1 MGKVNLSQ
9 WAIRHPQLIVFL
21 ILAIGLGGAFAYQ
34 RLGRAEDPA
43 FTIKNAIVSA
53 VWPGATTEEM
63 QDQVADRIE
72 KKLQELPW
80 VDKIDTYCKP
90 GFSAISFAFR
100 DSTPPRDVPM
110 LFLELRKKM
119 SDLKPDLPADVEGP
133 AVNDELGDVDSV
145 LYTIVG
151 DGASYAQLKEVAE
164 ALRKRL
170 QRVPDVTKVDLY
182 GDQAERIF
190 VESSYAKL
198 ATLGVPLQAMFDS
211 LAKQN
216 ALAPAGEFQTDAQRV
231 PVRVTG
237 ALQGVDAVAETPV
250 FANGQTF
257 RLGDIADVS
266 HGYEDP
272 PSYLIRAQG
281 QPALEIGVVM
291 QKGGNILSLG
301 KNLDAALAEFEADLP
316 RGIVISRIADQ
327 PEVVDS
333 AVFVFTRSFL
343 EALAI
348 VLGVSFLSLGWR
360 SGIVVATSVPLV
372 LAIVFVVMAFIGL
385 DLQRVTLGAL
395 IIALGLLVDDAII
408 AVEMIVVKLEQGWE
422 RERAAS
428 FAWTSTAF
436 PMLTGTLVT
445 AAGFVPIG
453 LASSTV
459 GEYAGGI
466 FWVVG
471 IALVASWFVAVLFT
485 PFLGFKLLPKHVRSG
500 HLRDEAAI
508 YSTSFYRAFRRA
520 LEFCV
525 ARPLVVV
532 VAAVLLLGLGLSQFS
547 KVQQQFFPLS
557 ERPELFL
564 EMRLAEGSAIQA
576 TQRTAGEAE
585 RLLAGDSDIAS
596 YTTYIG
602 KSSPRFWLG
611 LLPVQPNE
619 AFAQIVVVA
628 KDVEARERVKAR
640 IEAAV
645 AGGALS
651 AARVRVDRFNFG
663 PPVGFPVQFRVI
675 GPDAGKVREIA
686 ARVRDVMREDP
697 RVVDAHLN
705 WGEKMPSL
713 RLDVDQARARALGLT
728 PRDIAQTL
736 QTLVGGVTVTTIRA
750 GEEHVD
756 VVARAI
762 PSERAALDRID
773 DLTIVARSGAAVPV
787 GQVAHVVRTTEE
799 PIIWRRNR
807 QIVMTALSDVAN
819 GAQPPDVSRA
829 LWSRLASIRESLPPG
844 ARIEMGGAI
853 EESQK
858 GNTSIFI
865 LFPLMVITMLT
876 LLMLQLQSFS
886 RLAIVFFTAP
896 LGIVGASIAL
906 NLAHRPFGF
915 VALLGLIAL
924 AGMDM
929 RNTVILVDQI
939 ETDVRERGLSRREAI
954 VFSTMRRARP
964 VVLTALAAILA
975 MIPLSESAFWG
986 PMAYTIMGGLSVATF
1001 LTLFLLPAIYALWFR
1016 KSLGAKTSKSA
1027 AAPRPAES
1035 VSVGLASPAQ

>member
-1 MGKVNLSQ
+1 MSKFNPSL
-9 WAIRHPQLIVFL
+9 WAIRHPQLIAFL
-21 ILAIGLGGAFAYQ
+21 IIVIGLGGALAYQ
-34 RLGRAEDPA
+34 RLGRAEDPP

-63 QDQVADRIE
+63 QNQVADRIE

-80 VDKIDTYCKP
+80 VDKIDTYSKP
-90 GFSAISFAFR
+90 SFTAISFQFR

-119 SDLKPDLPADVEGP
+119 SDLKPDLPADVDGP
-133 AVNDELGDVDSV
+133 TVNDELGDIDSV
-145 LYTIVG
+145 LYTITG

-170 QRVPDVTKVDLY
+170 QRVTDVTKVDLY
-182 GDQAERIF
+182 GEQAERIF
-190 VESSYAKL
+190 VEANTAKL
-198 ATLGVPLQAMFDS
+198 ATLGVPLQAMFNS

-216 ALAPAGEFQTDAQRV
+216 ALTPAGEFQTDAQRV
-231 PVRVTG
+231 PLRVSG

-272 PSYLIRAQG
+272 PSYLVRAQG
-281 QPALEIGVVM
+281 KPALEIGVVM
-291 QKGGNILSLG
+291 QKGGNILALG
-301 KNLDAALAEFEADLP
+301 KRLDAAIADFEIDLP
-316 RGIVISRIADQ
+316 QGIVIGRVADQ
-327 PEVVDS
+327 PKVVDA
-333 AVFVFTRSFL
+333 AVFEFTRSFL

-348 VLGVSFLSLGWR
+348 VLGVSFLALGWR

-428 FAWTSTAF
+428 FAWSSTAF

-445 AAGFVPIG
+445 AAGFLPIG
-453 LASSTV
+453 LANSTV
-459 GEYAGGI
+459 GEYTGGI

-471 IALVASWFVAVLFT
+471 IALVASWLVAVLFT
-485 PFLGFKLLPKHVRSG
+485 PFLGYKLLPATLNAHS
-500 HLRDEAAI
+500 RDESAI
-508 YSTSFYRAFRRA
+508 YSTAFYRAFRRA

-525 ARPLVVV
+525 ARPLVIVL
-532 VAAVLLLGLGLSQFS
+532 AAALLLGLGLTQFS
-547 KVQQQFFPLS
+547 RVEQQFFPIS

-576 TQRTAGEAE
+576 TEKVASEAE
-585 RLLAGDSDIAS
+585 GLLKGDADIAS

-611 LLPVQPNE
+611 LQPVQPNE
-619 AFAQIVVVA
+619 SFAQIVIVA
-628 KDVEARERVKAR
+628 RNVEARERVKAR

-645 AGGALS
+645 ANGALN

-675 GPDAGKVREIA
+675 GPDAETVRAIA
-686 ARVRDVMREDP
+686 GRVRDAMRGDP
-697 RVVDAHLN
+697 RVVDPHLN

-713 RLDVDQARARALGLT
+713 RLEVDQARARALGLT
-728 PRDIAQTL
+728 PQDIARTL
-736 QTLVGGVTVTTIRA
+736 QTFVGGATVTTIRA
-750 GEEHVD
+750 GEERVD
-756 VVARAI
+756 VVARAA
-762 PSERAALDRID
+762 PSERAALDRIED
-773 DLTIVARSGAAVPV
+773 VTILSRNGAAIPV

-799 PIIWRRNR
+799 PIIWRKDRELV
-807 QIVMTALSDVAN
+807 ITALADVVN
-819 GAQPPDVSRA
+819 GAQPPDVSTA
-829 LWSRLASIRESLPPG
+829 LWKALAPIRDSLAPG
-844 ARIEMGGAI
+844 YRIEMGGAI
-853 EESQK
+853 EEAQK
-858 GNTSIFI
+858 GNASIFA
-865 LFPLMVITMLT
+865 LFPIMLIAMLT
-876 LLMLQLQSFS
+876 LLMVQMQSFS

-906 NLAHRPFGF
+906 SLAHRPFGF

-954 VFSTMRRARP
+954 VFATMRRARP
-964 VVLTALAAILA
+964 VVLTASAAILA

-986 PMAYTIMGGLSVATF
+986 PMAFTIMGGLSVATF

-1016 KSLGAKTSKSA
+1016 KSLGPASTRTGA
-1027 AAPRPAES
+1027 QAAPESAPA
-1035 VSVGLASPAQ
+1035 GLPSPAL